1 MPTFSTTTVVDRT
14 TAAVIMMATM
24 QSYFSFT
31 CTLDCGIPSVTL
43 LGEREDWEDILQ
55 RLDKLAQLGDE
66 PTVFAGLLRPIVR
79 RFVST
84 FCPRPSAATRD
95 FWAKIAHHHSGG
107 SGPSYMSGWLTA
119 FCFWNHDGQ
128 SLYKPMDPHSYKFAG
143 MSAEDQLVLDGI
155 SYHPVDTD
163 DIPSGFASVPV
174 KVDDNGS
181 IHHTKMIAG
190 SFGIQATS
198 FSGVC
203 IGSHALTTK
212 ENEKLDSIQPLSGW
226 LMYELDAEKEAAF
239 QEDFQS
245 RVEEAIK

>member
-24 QSYFSFT
+24 QNYFSFK

-43 LGEREDWEDILQ
+43 LGEREDWEDIVQ
-55 RLDKLAQLGDE
+55 RLDKLAELGDE
-66 PTVFAGLLRPIVR
+66 PTVFAGLLRPILQ
-79 RFVST
+79 RFIST
-84 FCPRPSAATRD
+84 FDPQHSPATRD
-95 FWAKIAHHHSGG
+95 FWAKIAHHHSGR

-119 FCFWNHDGQ
+119 FCFWNNDGK
-128 SLYKPMDPHSYKFAG
+128 SLYKPMDPHSYEFAG
-143 MSAEDQLVLDGI
+143 MSDEDQLVLDGI

-198 FSGVC
+198 FPRVC

-212 ENEKLDSIQPLSGW
+212 ESERLDSIQPLSGW
-226 LMYELDAEKEAAF
+226 LMYELDAEKDAAL
-239 QEDFQS
+239 QEDLES
-245 RVEEAIK
+245 RFGEAIE